1 MAWENYVKD
10 QTKANRGRDF
20 EEFINFANSKYQT
33 QGVAVM
39 HKVPTEFLPLR
50 NSRGQVTSCK
60 VTHKSCV
67 DYLGHF
73 QGIPVAVEAKSTQAA
88 RMDFSAVQ
96 DHQAA
101 FLDDWMDAGGKM
113 AFVTICYGMKRY
125 FSVPWP
131 FWKAARDA
139 WEQHKRTGEKVKKV
153 VQAYGWAWETPG
165 TASISADGLHPDW
178 EIVPGGIYGLPYLQI
193 IQKIAGGNSNDYRG
207 PGDRVF

>member
-20 EEFINFANSKYQT
+20 EEFINFANGKYQA

-50 NSRGQVTSCK
+50 GPHGQVTSCK
-60 VTHKSCV
+60 VTQKSCV

-73 QGIPVAVEAKSTQAA
+73 RGIPVAVEAKSTHAD

-101 FLDDWMDAGGKM
+101 FLDDWMGANGNSL
-113 AFVTICYGMKRY
+113 AFVVVCYGMTR
-125 FSVPWP
+125 FFAVPWP
-131 FWKAARDA
+131 FWKAGRDA
-139 WEQHKRTGEKVKKV
+139 WEQHKRTGQKVVKI
-153 VQAYGWAWETPG
+153 VQAYGWTWETPG
-165 TASISADGLHPDW
+165 TASVTADRLHPEW
-178 EIVPGGIYGLPYLQI
+178 EISTGGIFGLPYLQI
-193 IQKIAGGNSNDYRG
+193 IQKIAGGNNNDYRG
-207 PGDRVF
+207 PGD